1 MYKVI
6 KKLVDDQIDL
16 TNLVTFIL
24 VLTLHGAIDRV

>member
-6 KKLVDDQIDL
+6 KKLVNDQIDL

-24 VLTLHGAIDRV
+24 ALTLHGAKDRV